1 MGAEKLYFI
10 NLPPS
15 ASGEDAE
22 HQVVSAVTG
31 AAAANFDWVSAL
43 GASAP
48 KGKCFVTVEA
58 LTTLVYIRF
67 KDRVTA
73 AAAGTTAT
81 NGRIIPAGT
90 AMSFWVQPKKHGIID
105 HLSTGA
111 GNIKVYVSSPIND
124 RTDV

>member
-1 MGAEKLYFI
+1 MGAEKTYYI

-15 ASGEDAE
+15 ASAEDAE

-31 AAAANFDWVSAL
+31 AAAANFDWVASL
-43 GASAP
+43 GTSAP

-58 LTTLVYIRF
+58 LTTPVYVRF
-67 KDRVTA
+67 KDRITA
-73 AAAGTTAT
+73 AVAGTTST
-81 NGRIIPAGT
+81 NGRLIPAGST
-90 AMSFWVQPKKHGIID
+90 MSFYVQPKKHGIID

-111 GNIKVYVSSPIND
+111 GNIKVYVSSPIGD